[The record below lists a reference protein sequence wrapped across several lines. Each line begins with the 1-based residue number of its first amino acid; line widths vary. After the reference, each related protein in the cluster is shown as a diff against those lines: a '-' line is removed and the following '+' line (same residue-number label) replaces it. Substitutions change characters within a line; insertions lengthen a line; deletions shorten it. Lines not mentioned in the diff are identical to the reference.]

1 MRKYTI
7 FAYFEMLDME
17 DKLYQNKF
25 AVKAAVGL
33 ISTLNKVVKHKEEE
47 EKRAAEEKAQWVET
61 EDYAKL

>member
-33 ISTLNKVVKHKEEE
+33 ISALNKVVKHKEEE
-47 EKRAAEEKAQWVET
+47 EKRAAEEKAKWFET
-61 EDYAKL
+61 EDYVKL